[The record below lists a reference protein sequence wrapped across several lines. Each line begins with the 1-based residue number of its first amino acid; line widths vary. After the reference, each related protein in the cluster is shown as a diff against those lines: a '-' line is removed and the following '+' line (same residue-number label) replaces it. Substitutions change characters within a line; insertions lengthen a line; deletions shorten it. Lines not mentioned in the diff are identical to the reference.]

1 MMEEDREGLLRVSAH
16 TIRVT
21 EAVRDGDSLT
31 FIVISQKLSGSGEY
45 HVARTHEDFE
55 WLQQC
60 LFSQEEVPGVLGVI
74 FPPLPAKP
82 HLNASTKVLKQLGFL
97 VMGKEWCTYCKAL
110 EIYLQQVA
118 ANTRLNKNK
127 CLENFL
133 TSSDAPGQQRV
144 RKSIFNRLSQ
154 AVEGLRKEGHKD
166 VDDFFQTERDNN
178 FTLTGCSKSATEVSA
193 TLFSL
198 LACWSLFTP
207 SITATFFQR
216 FLDVVLTEQKLAVAC
231 GHLSTC
237 LHLCVEQRDDGTA
250 QAFSQIC
257 VKLSEVVDLMK
268 KNFENVAENNLST
281 LGLGLDLETRYQ
293 EAKKEMLYRRTCKL
307 VELETASKNA
317 ERAKPI
323 RKAAMDD
330 LKMKSEKEFDQISGV
345 AKQEIARFHSV
356 HVKLLHQA
364 LILWC
369 EKQLETAKETS
380 ASYSQHLQAF
390 KDLGE

>member
-178 FTLTGCSKSATEVSA
+178 FTLTGCSKSATE
-193 TLFSL
+193 
-198 LACWSLFTP
+198 
-207 SITATFFQR
+207 R